1 MENERNAIG
10 QKLSPADWSE
20 AEILKRGNAG
30 LIVSPGEA
38 AVAVTGGVTATCHL
52 SLVRKLRPIRST
64 WCPKMLV

>member
-1 MENERNAIG
+1 M
-10 QKLSPADWSE
+10 
-20 AEILKRGNAG
+20 
-30 LIVSPGEA
+30 SPGEA